1 MMRMFVSGRG
11 GTLLR
16 MYGGLGH
23 GPGSGFGHGSQQRSI
38 EELVKN
44 SQGLDKDP
52 QLPRRGCGCAALPLV
67 ALAIATPLLG
77 RSA

>member
-1 MMRMFVSGRG
+1 MPLLVSGSG
-11 GTLLR
+11 GTLPR
-16 MYGGLGH
+16 MQSGWWH

>member
-1 MMRMFVSGRG
+1 MMRMFVSGSG

-16 MYGGLGH
+16 MYG
-23 GPGSGFGHGSQQRSI
+23 GFGHGSQQRSI

-67 ALAIATPLLG
+67 ALAIAIPLLG